1 MDIELCVWKQTIKS
15 TQFITIWYQ
24 TVSNSNS
31 TTFLSPL
38 IQTIIKQFL
47 RIQIASCNSL
57 KLCPSVGWSFSCFL
71 LIKDLQQNITSGPV
85 FVHQHPWINDIAEQ
99 VAFSHSKCFRKSKW
113 IFRRYLTSVLFTAC
127 NMGGFLKYHGRY
139 TACDGQSPQ
148 VPWAV
153 HCLCEAPKGHFRLK
167 LYGHEGAY
175 LITGSLH
182 YFKQS
187 SLIQT
192 VYTGLTS

>member
-1 MDIELCVWKQTIKS
+1 MWGQNKTIKS

-71 LIKDLQQNITSGPV
+71 LIKDLQQNITRPCFCPSTSLD
-85 FVHQHPWINDIAEQ
+85 NDMAEQ
-99 VAFSHSKCFRKSKW
+99 VAFSHLKCFKKSKW

-148 VPWAV
+148 VPRV
-153 HCLCEAPKGHFRLK
+153 VRRLWHGQSPH
-167 LYGHEGAY
+167 YHGRY
-175 LITGSLH
+175 ITACVMLL
-182 YFKQS
+182 KA
-187 SLIQT
+187 
-192 VYTGLTS
+192 TSDWNYMVMREHIS